1 MENVAVEAG
10 SVSRNSVLRN
20 TYALLS
26 LTMIWSTIMAAVGT
40 VLNIGMGVYL
50 VLVLLGFGTLFATR
64 AFRNSAMGVVMVF
77 AFTGIEGLSLG
88 PILQMYLHM
97 ANGAQIIGTAAGLT
111 GVMFL
116 SLSGYALISRKDFSF
131 MGGFLVAGLIAL
143 ILVSLI
149 GMFFSFPGM
158 YLALA
163 FVSALIFSGFILFD
177 TSRIVNGGE
186 TNYIMATVELYL
198 DILNLFLAL
207 LRIISAFTGNRK

>member
-1 MENVAVEAG
+1 MENVAVESG

-40 VLNIGMGVYL
+40 VLNIGMGAYL
-50 VLVLLGFGTLFATR
+50 VLVLLGFGALFATR

-111 GVMFL
+111 GAMFL

-149 GMFFSFPGM
+149 GLFFSFPGM